1 MIRQILRVF
10 AVLVF
15 SSSLAHAAE
24 KVALLIGNNEYESA
38 PALYNPV
45 NDVRLIDEALRSH
58 GFDVTRVENQS
69 LAEMNRSLRRFRAK
83 ADVAQVAMIYY
94 AGHGIEVGGV
104 NYLIPTDAEL
114 LDERDAP
121 GEAVTVASMLEQI
134 SGAGKLKLMVL
145 DACRDNPFAD
155 RIIREKRGRNVGRGL
170 ARTTAA
176 ASDTLVAYAAAAGAI
191 TSDGPRGGNSPFTA
205 AFAKALSGPAR
216 DVRLLFGSVRDI
228 MRDEAP
234 QSEPFVYTSLGG
246 SDYLIQKRS
255 TPQSPAG
262 DVGRD
267 YQMAERIGTAAAWE
281 AFLAQHRNSGGLYV
295 SLAEAALAKAR
306 DIGGVV
312 ITEPVVVEEE
322 TTPEDID
329 PDAVNIARW
338 TIDAENGNGWA
349 MAQLGWAYL
358 QGIGV
363 RENATEA
370 IKWYKRA
377 AELGDSHSM
386 HNLGIIYHNGKATR
400 RNGPVAIEWYKKA
413 IEAGNSAAFFSL
425 GLVYFDGELV
435 DRDPK
440 AALSHFKQGAD
451 LGDPASM
458 YMLALMYDQG
468 DGVGR
473 DRFQAADW
481 LTSALDRGDD
491 YTLNELTTNAY
502 SFSSETRRRVQT
514 HLRNAGF
521 YDGDIDGAFGPITRS
536 ALNNYFEA
544 RKLPRNTE

>member
-1 MIRQILRVF
+1 MMKRVLHVF
-10 AVLVF
+10 ALVVF

-58 GFDVTRVENQS
+58 GFDVTRVENQN

-83 ADVAQVAMIYY
+83 ADAAEVAMIYY
-94 AGHGIEVGGV
+94 AGHGIEIGGV

-155 RIIREKRGRNVGRGL
+155 RIIRDNRGRNVGRGL

-228 MRDEAP
+228 MRSQAP

-246 SDYLIQKRS
+246 SDYLIQKP
-255 TPQSPAG
+255 TAPQSAAS

-267 YQMAERIGTAAAWE
+267 YQLAERIGTAAAWE
-281 AFLAQHRNSGGLYV
+281 AFLAQYRNGGGLYV
-295 SLAEAALAKAR
+295 SLAEAALTKIR
-306 DIGGVV
+306 DAGSVV
-312 ITEPVVVEEE
+312 ISEPVVVEEDVIVDE
-322 TTPEDID
+322 VD
-329 PDAVNIARW
+329 PNAVNVARLALE
-338 TIDAENGNGWA
+338 AEAGSVSA

-358 QGIGV
+358 KGIGAQQ
-363 RENATEA
+363 NGAEA

-377 AELGDSHSM
+377 AELGDAQSM
-386 HNLGIIYHNGKATR
+386 HNLGIIYYNGEIVRK
-400 RNGPVAIEWYKKA
+400 NGPAAIEWHKKA
-413 IEAGNSAAFFSL
+413 IAAGENEAFFSL
-425 GLVYFDGELV
+425 GLVYFDGNLV
-435 DRDPK
+435 DRD
-440 AALSHFKQGAD
+440 AEFAFSQFSQGAN

-458 YMLALMYDQG
+458 FMLALMYDEG
-468 DGVGR
+468 DGVDR
-473 DRFQAADW
+473 DPFQAAEW
-481 LTSALDRGDD
+481 LTSALDRGDEF
-491 YTLNELTTNAY
+491 TLNELTTNAY
-502 SFSSETRRRVQT
+502 SFSFGTRKRVQT
-514 HLRNAGF
+514 HLQIAGF

-536 ALNNYFEA
+536 ALTNYFEA
-544 RKLPRNTE
+544 RARIRNAE